1 MELTITTEAAQRLP
15 QGTTQFILTAND
27 GSNQFSSAEGCCMI
41 GERFLIAPI
50 EEIIVP
56 FTLEIPSN
64 LFTFYTSEYDTMFLT
79 GHLELMVHP
88 TSGTL
93 VLKNESGYL
102 DNNVLVLKLLP
113 SNNIHELKKESK

>member
-50 EEIIVP
+50 E
-56 FTLEIPSN
+56 
-64 LFTFYTSEYDTMFLT
+64 
-79 GHLELMVHP
+79 
-88 TSGTL
+88 
-93 VLKNESGYL
+93 
-102 DNNVLVLKLLP
+102 
-113 SNNIHELKKESK
+113 

>member
-102 DNNVLVLKLLP
+102 DNNVLILKTTT
-113 SNNIHELKKESK
+113 IK